1 MSLKNLM
8 LVLFAAGAFAGA
20 IFVATGPD
28 PLRISY
34 VMPIAKAPSR

>member
-8 LVLFAAGAFAGA
+8 LVLIAVGSFAGA
-20 IFVATGPD
+20 IFVATGPE

-34 VMPIAKAPSR
+34 VAPITKAPR